1 MLDASTT
8 DQIVDVLTVNLAS
21 VFANLC
27 TQRYGGPISLE
38 RVEEGEETTSST
50 VTFRLD
56 REDLPPTWAH
66 FAVRHVGGNVYD
78 VRGTI
83 ENGPSQSFT
92 YSLPESSPP
101 HIPQAPTLAREVA
114 AFLLDAMESRLGTD
128 LLRGNIRPSRTP
140 ERTPPPPAS
149 RTPAS

>member
-1 MLDASTT
+1 MPDASTG
-8 DQIVDVLTVNLAS
+8 QIVDVLTVNLAS

-38 RVEEGEETTSST
+38 RVEETTAST

-56 REDLPPTWAH
+56 REDLPPIWAH
-66 FAVRHVGGNVYD
+66 FVVRHVGGNVYD

-128 LLRGNIRPSRTP
+128 LLRGNIRPSKTP
-140 ERTPPPPAS
+140 DRSPPPPSS